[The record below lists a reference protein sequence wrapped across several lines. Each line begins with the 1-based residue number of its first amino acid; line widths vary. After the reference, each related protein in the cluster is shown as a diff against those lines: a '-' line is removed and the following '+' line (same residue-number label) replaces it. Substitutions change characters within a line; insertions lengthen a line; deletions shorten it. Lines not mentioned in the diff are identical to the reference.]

1 MFNHLKR
8 TSMSLFTSA
17 MLMAVPFAATAE
29 TDFPS
34 KPITILEPWKAGSTP
49 DVAMRAVAEIASRS
63 LGQPVVIQN
72 VVGGSGTRATLS
84 LVNADPDGYTLLNNW
99 VAPQVVSR
107 LFNPEVGFSNADFVP
122 ISGIMSLPFT
132 LLVSESHPAS
142 NIAEFVAWANEQG
155 RPINVGVCAALSV
168 PRMVMEELLTKSG
181 VDQYTAV
188 PYNGCMPENIT
199 GLLDGSLDATTGVL
213 AAEKVFAGK
222 VKSLAVITDER
233 ISLRPDLPTA
243 AEQGVDIGWGD
254 ASAGWAG
261 IVAPKGVP
269 ADVAAKLA
277 DAFHAAWQS
286 DEFKTLMADNL
297 IVVKHMSNED
307 FQALWDSSEEA
318 LRPAVQRLLEKQ

>member
-1 MFNHLKR
+1 MLKTFKR
-8 TSMSLFTSA
+8 TSISVVVCAIL
-17 MLMAVPFAATAE
+17 AATPLALAAE
-29 TDFPS
+29 TDFPT

-63 LGQPVVIQN
+63 LGQPVVVQN

-107 LFNPEVGFSNADFVP
+107 LFNPEVGYSNDDFVP
-122 ISGIMSLPFT
+122 VSGIMSLPFT
-132 LLVSESHPAS
+132 LLVNESHSAN

-261 IVAPKGVP
+261 IVAPKGLP
-269 ADVAAKLA
+269 ADVAAKLGE
-277 DAFHAAWQS
+277 AFQTAWQS
-286 DEFKTLMADNL
+286 DEFRDLMAENL
-297 IVVKHMSNED
+297 IVVKYMSNED
-307 FQALWDSSEEA
+307 FQALWASSEEA
-318 LRPAVQRLLEKQ
+318 LRPAVERLLDKQ

>member
-1 MFNHLKR
+1 MLNIIKK
-8 TSMSLFTSA
+8 TSISLLTSA
-17 MLMAVPFAATAE
+17 MLITVPLAATAE
-29 TDFPS
+29 SGFPS

-49 DVAMRAVAEIASRS
+49 DVAMRAVAEIASRT
-63 LGQPVVIQN
+63 LGQPVVIKN

-99 VAPQVVSR
+99 VAPQIVAR
-107 LFNPEVGFSNADFVP
+107 LFNPEVGYNNNDFIPV
-122 ISGIMSLPFT
+122 SGIMSLPFT
-132 LLVSESHPAS
+132 LLVSEAHPAT
-142 NIAEFVAWANEQG
+142 NIQEFVAWANEQG

-168 PRMVMEELLTKSG
+168 PRMVMEELLTQSG
-181 VDQYTAV
+181 VTQYTTV

-222 VKSLAVITDER
+222 VKALAVIADER

-261 IVAPKGVP
+261 IVAPKNVP
-269 ADVAAKLA
+269 ADVIAKLA
-277 DAFHAAWQS
+277 NAFEAAWQS
-286 DEFKTLMADNL
+286 NEFKEIMSENL
-297 IVVKHMSNED
+297 IVVKHMPNNE
-307 FQALWDSSEEA
+307 FRALWDSSEEI
-318 LRPAVQRLLEKQ
+318 LRPAVQRLLDQQ